1 MRGSVH
7 RVANGTWMYRF
18 DLGKDPLT
26 GKRRTSTKRGFA
38 TQREAQSALRDAIKA
53 HEGGRRV
60 APSARTVRA
69 YLDEW
74 HASARA
80 RVRVTTWE
88 TYRVYLTS
96 YVNPHIG
103 ETRLSELTAV
113 RLNLLYGHLLTDG
126 RIKGPGGLSAK
137 TVLNVHRML
146 HQALQDAV
154 RWDYL
159 PRNPAAGAAAP
170 RAARTRPR
178 VWSPEQLLRFIEQV
192 QNDRFYALWLLV
204 ATTGFRRGELS
215 GLCLQDL
222 DLDYARVSP
231 DITRVVAGGKV
242 VESTTKTSSGERWI
256 ALDPTT
262 VAALRG
268 YLATWGEERRLLGQ
282 EGGLLFVWPDGRPLH
297 PDTITSL
304 FHDHCAAAG
313 LPPIRLHDVRHSYA
327 TAALKAGVPAKIV
340 SERLGHATVAFTL
353 QVYSHVLPGM
363 DQQAANTVAA
373 LIWDAGRTRENP
385 DVLTSVL
392 TEGQTDPLND
402 ADLGESPG
410 QRW

>member
-1 MRGSVH
+1 M
-7 RVANGTWMYRF
+7 
-18 DLGKDPLT
+18 
-26 GKRRTSTKRGFA
+26 
-38 TQREAQSALRDAIKA
+38 
-53 HEGGRRV
+53 
-60 APSARTVRA
+60 
-69 YLDEW
+69 
-74 HASARA
+74 
-80 RVRVTTWE
+80 
-88 TYRVYLTS
+88 
-96 YVNPHIG
+96 
-103 ETRLSELTAV
+103 
-113 RLNLLYGHLLTDG
+113 
-126 RIKGPGGLSAK
+126 
-137 TVLNVHRML
+137 
-146 HQALQDAV
+146 
-154 RWDYL
+154 
-159 PRNPAAGAAAP
+159 
-170 RAARTRPR
+170 
-178 VWSPEQLLRFIEQV
+178 WSPEQLLRFIEQV

-373 LIWDAGRTRENP
+373 LIWEQDGDARTRMFS
-385 DVLTSVL
+385 LL
-392 TEGQTDPLND
+392 F
-402 ADLGESPG
+402 SP
-410 QRW
+410 RVRTTLK